1 MTLRSDA
8 TARAVRTLARDM
20 ESAVA
25 VAKREA
31 KNEAAKA
38 AKDAEKA
45 PGKPVAPDKPAAPA
59 LPTIGAFGEK
69 LLACETVAQARRLL
83 GML

>member
-8 TARAVRTLARDM
+8 AARAVRTLARDM

-25 VAKREA
+25 TAKREA
-31 KNEAAKA
+31 KNEAARI
-38 AKDAEKA
+38 AKDAEKSPSKPA
-45 PGKPVAPDKPAAPA
+45 PPDKPAAPA

-83 GML
+83 GLL